1 MPQILE
7 SPWFADLHAFR
18 ISVAEITFDHFL
30 VFGRIKDATVGT
42 GQSAEKASDASFV
55 INRDNSCFRVFMDRS
70 GRTDMQ
76 TVRVVALETD
86 HWTVIGLF
94 EVLDRPD
101 SGATGILSSN
111 FDLGT
116 GLLAIKAVI
125 TFLRVDG

>member
-1 MPQILE
+1 
-7 SPWFADLHAFR
+7 
-18 ISVAEITFDHFL
+18 
-30 VFGRIKDATVGT
+30 
-42 GQSAEKASDASFV
+42 
-55 INRDNSCFRVFMDRS
+55 MDRS